1 LNLIDP
7 ARRALRHALLAC
19 ALVAA
24 AGCTTISTAPDP
36 LKTPPKANESVA
48 VVSITGNTAQ
58 VTAMD
63 VVSVTRLNADGS
75 SGNSIFNLTQ
85 VAPGLA
91 RDTSLFVGVLP
102 AGAYEF
108 SGLSNSATNQVLRMT
123 PTMRQRIGRFTIVPG
138 TPTDLGRL
146 VMTPVNTSVV
156 VGRSSTITTNLPMM
170 QRFVP
175 LQAQRFAGTTP
186 GGWDG
191 MRTSNDRVE
200 EYARLRPVGADN
212 MIELSDGRVVA
223 ASRLGSLLIRSTEG
237 YWRVLPSTGLE
248 SLLHV
253 TPVDRPDASLVAAG
267 EFGTLLRLPPGGD
280 RLVPIDTGDLP
291 PGNLLFVDGNDRTG
305 WYIAEQS
312 GTEVTLFK
320 SPRLVAGTWTPVRKE
335 SVANSFW
342 SGFNSLWIWR
352 TPQGLAY
359 ALSSGQIHW
368 LDYAS
373 GAWRS
378 QAAPNGS
385 RIVMIEVNPTG
396 SLGLL
401 TSPGG
406 GFAGVFASL
415 YLSKDQ
421 GATWKEI
428 KSDFN
433 VKVAPPYET
442 LGGALL
448 NPGGVF
454 SDRELHASDDGG
466 KTWKKRSPFAL
477 ENRLVLLPSGK
488 TFAVDRG
495 LHGLFSVQSS
505 ADEGA
510 TWKTEYSNFDAKAFE
525 AVQKK

>member
-63 VVSVTRLNADGS
+63 VASVTRLNADGS
-75 SGNSIFNLTQ
+75 SSGSIFNLTQ

-108 SGLSNSATNQVLRMT
+108 SGLSNRATNQSLRMT

-146 VMTPVNTSVV
+146 IMTPVNTNVV
-156 VGRSSTITTNLPMM
+156 VGRSATITSNLPMM
-170 QRFVP
+170 QRFAP
-175 LQAQRFAGTTP
+175 EQAQRFAGTTP

-191 MRTSNDRVE
+191 MRTSNDLVE

-212 MIELSDGRVVA
+212 MVELSDGRVVA

-237 YWRVLPSTGLE
+237 HWRVLPSTGLE

-267 EFGTLLRLPPGGD
+267 EFSTLLRLPPGGD

-342 SGFNSLWIWR
+342 SGANSFWIWR
-352 TPQGLAY
+352 APQGLTY
-359 ALSSGQIHW
+359 ALSTGQIQS

-373 GAWRS
+373 GIWRTTT
-378 QAAPNGS
+378 APNNS
-385 RIVMIEVNPTG
+385 RIVTIEYHPGG
-396 SLGLL
+396 SLGIV

-415 YLSKDQ
+415 YLSKDM
-421 GATWKEI
+421 GANWREI

-442 LGGALL
+442 LGGTLL

-454 SDRELHASDDGG
+454 TDQVLKASDDGG
-466 KTWKKRSPFAL
+466 KTWKKRGDFPLAWH
-477 ENRLVLLPSGK
+477 LVQLPSGK

-495 LHGLFSVQSS
+495 QLGLFSIRSS
-505 ADEGA
+505 TDEGA
-510 TWKTEYSNFDAKAFE
+510 NWKTEYSNFDAKAYE
-525 AVQKK
+525 SSQKK